1 MKELLSKYIH
11 ELWCN
16 WMEYQIPKV
25 IENPNNELI
34 NGETWVQ
41 RWTRQMHTP
50 YEKLSEAEKESD
62 RVIAQKIIDIFLID
76 RNVSESEA

>member
-1 MKELLSKYIH
+1 
-11 ELWCN
+11 
-16 WMEYQIPKV
+16 
-25 IENPNNELI
+25 
-34 NGETWVQ
+34 
-41 RWTRQMHTP
+41 MHTP